1 MTRWVCTCTCT
12 CACLRV
18 CDLAGF
24 EARGEGSCA
33 AAIWVQEGAAAQG
46 IDRAGAPVL
55 GSPAGRGC
63 VRACACVCVRVVE
76 GRKEGRPASQPASQR
91 ASERRASSRA
101 RRGLVLVAP
110 PPLSGGTESQCRA
123 LTRASQAIQAERR
136 RCRTRTNLSLRETPC
151 CVKRKLPCG
160 DGEAR
165 HSARVS

>member
-76 GRKEGRPASQPASQR
+76 GRKEGRPASQPASER
-91 ASERRASSRA
+91 AKSQQQSSPGLGTGRAAAAVRGDREPVSSADKSEP
-101 RRGLVLVAP
+101 GH
-110 PPLSGGTESQCRA
+110 SGGTKKVSDANEPVVARNPVLCQ
-123 LTRASQAIQAERR
+123 TEITMRR
-136 RCRTRTNLSLRETPC
+136 R
-151 CVKRKLPCG
+151 
-160 DGEAR
+160 
-165 HSARVS
+165 